1 MGVLPSNTC
10 GLYDMGGNVWEWC
23 WDTYNENVILGDLE
37 ENLDPTGSPTGLNK
51 IRRGGGWKHGLSG
64 TRCFSRG
71 SQKPDTASNDTG
83 FRVCR
88 YL

>member
-23 WDTYNENVILGDLE
+23 WDTYNKNVILGDLE
-37 ENLDPTGSPTGLNK
+37 ENLNPTGAPEGTSK
-51 IRRGGGWKHGLSG
+51 VRRGGGWKHGLSG

-71 SQKPDTASNDTG
+71 DQNPYTASNDTG
-83 FRVCR
+83 FRICR